1 MTLVHF
7 EVDDETKT
15 KRQEHLKQLL
25 ELSKKSLG
33 EIPQL
38 EDPSYEQKQWVLR
51 RLSRANTWH
60 KVYEN
65 KIGDVKNWI

>member
-38 EDPSYEQKQWVLR
+38 EEPNQEQKHWFERKLKGGFQ
-51 RLSRANTWH
+51 
-60 KVYEN
+60 
-65 KIGDVKNWI
+65 